1 MRSTDTTATPQEPPK
16 AAQDRIRLGFI
27 GLGIKGNDTLAAF
40 ARQPDVTIAALCDV
54 DHDRLQAA
62 AKGLATLRP
71 ADTPAGLHEDF
82 RELLRRPDIDAVV
95 NSTPDHWH
103 ALVAMHAFAAGKDV
117 YGEKPVAQTYA
128 EARAM
133 QDACRRHG
141 RVFQLGTQIH
151 AQENYHRVVEIVR
164 SGVLGDIRE
173 VNLWREPGS
182 PEIPEVPDGAPP
194 AGLNWDLWLGPAPW
208 RPYNPN
214 RVHRLFRHFWDYS
227 GGTFADF
234 WCHIAD
240 LAFWALD
247 LHAAPQ
253 RVRAHGARPP
263 AGMAETAGWLDA
275 VIDFP
280 GLRLT
285 WTSRTPAFPGAAGR
299 AIGARFVGSRGA
311 LVADYTSRTI
321 LLDGQERDDLP
332 EVPRTLPRS
341 PGHHRNFLDCIR
353 TRQLPDSHLDYVV
366 PMITPM
372 FLACISYRLG
382 RPLVWDADNE
392 RVVDDPEATAML
404 GRAFR
409 PPWSLPT

>member
-1 MRSTDTTATPQEPPK
+1 MSSTDATTPP
-16 AAQDRIRLGFI
+16 AAAKGRIRLGFV
-27 GLGIKGNDTLAAF
+27 GLGIKGNGTLAVF
-40 ARQPDVTIAALCDV
+40 AQQPDVAITALCDV
-54 DHDRLQAA
+54 ARDRLLAA
-62 AKGLATLRP
+62 GQSLEALRP
-71 ADTPAGLHEDF
+71 ADSPAGLHEDF
-82 RELLRRPDIDAVV
+82 RDLLQRPDVDAVV
-95 NSTPDHWH
+95 CSTPDHWH

-141 RVFQLGTQIH
+141 RIFQLGTQIH

-164 SGVLGDIRE
+164 SGALGDIRE
-173 VNLWREPGS
+173 VNLWRDPGS
-182 PEIPEVPDGAPP
+182 PEIPVVPDCDPP
-194 AGLNWDLWLGPAPW
+194 PGLNWDLWLGPSPW

-227 GGTFADF
+227 GGFFADF

-247 LHAAPQ
+247 LRDAPRQ
-253 RVRAHGARPP
+253 IRAHGARPP
-263 AGMAETAGWLDA
+263 TGMTETAGWLDA
-275 VIDFP
+275 EIDFP
-280 GLRLT
+280 DLRLT
-285 WTSRTPAFPGAAGR
+285 WTSRTPAFPGAAKR
-299 AIGARFVGSRGA
+299 AIGARFVGSRGT

-321 LLDGQERDDLP
+321 LLDGQEHDDLP

-341 PGHHRNFLDCIR
+341 PGHHRNFLDCVR
-353 TRQLPDSHLDYVV
+353 TRRQPDSHLDYAV

-382 RPLVWDADNE
+382 RPLRWDAANE
-392 RVVDDPEATAML
+392 CVVDDPEATAML
-404 GRAFR
+404 GRTFR
-409 PPWSLPT
+409 APWTLPA